1 MSNELLSL
9 NISPNSPAN
18 MSSSDAGSDD
28 EIRVPRGRAA
38 RRMLKLASSPDAS
51 PTISSRDVPSGKV
64 VEEDL
69 YSVTPIRR
77 NRQTTPSI
85 HDANSPSTNR
95 NSTSLFVSPSK
106 SNASAS
112 DDEEL
117 PTNLFRDKQRFAE
130 LVAQKRAEREAREAE
145 AAEEQERNRLESRR
159 SPLRIIEDDV
169 QTTGSQDAQD
179 ADVDRIMSDATQ
191 PTRKASKKAMLEI
204 ERETQRMARQQALA
218 HQMKVKKK
226 FTMTDLLARF
236 DNGAVSVASLPAA
249 PVDDSSASSAPNS
262 DASEPQSVRRRRH
275 TPPSS
280 PPTPLD
286 RQRAL
291 VERGALSKLMPARQ
305 DSLASLA
312 QNDDSGDELLD
323 MAELL
328 SSSRRPKSPRA
339 ATEEASKPG
348 LKLARL
354 GKTVAL
360 ESDSDS
366 ADDELEIIHQ
376 GVNHHRIFDQARS
389 RTKRQNT
396 DSRAIHTLKHLSRA
410 GADVNRVSRR
420 RMKSAKPIVL
430 PHVLEAQLRAR
441 AQEQAR
447 MQQLERVAEL
457 KSRGV
462 VILSAED
469 RDKEAEDLE
478 NLLEKARQDALKLRK
493 SERKGLQTNED
504 GKIVAVASDD
514 EDEDEDYEGS
524 EMEDEIED
532 ESDGQEDELIDDA
545 ADEDEEDD
553 VEDGLDEEAEGSTNG
568 ELEAEDSAIAQI
580 QEQSDDEEAVQA
592 LQSRRQTTRQ
602 RKSRVVLDDEDEEH
616 SASSQV
622 RSQTPLR
629 TPAEDP
635 FAAFGF
641 GNHNPGSSLM
651 SPTQAFHATMQT
663 PSQLTQQDS
672 MEVFNRL
679 APPTVSSMPPVPSAF
694 EYQTQYESQTSVVP
708 ASQSHVSQ
716 QIQLPFEMLA
726 PQTPISKAKRSE
738 PLPSIVTPGW
748 EPTQD
753 DGLPNL
759 WQATANL
766 RREDTLDSVLEQ
778 SSTQDTVAI
787 RIAESPAPA
796 KLTRLVRGQRRE
808 VMADDSDEDE
818 AEQVPGGSSKNAFRE
833 MSRKRKEALTAAER
847 AEAEMQ
853 AKNMMDE
860 QADESDDEYAGLG
873 GDDFVA
879 PETEQDHDIIDSSH
893 IEVDEQALAAH
904 YAERQRIEDE
914 ANANKL
920 FKDLTTGALRRK
932 QANMF
937 DLDEDEADVA
947 LRRRQMRQQ
956 EEARRRR
963 LLLQDDGIAN
973 LAHGKQSKG
982 KDAFLKAIADD
993 DDAELD
999 DDDMLDI
1006 EGDAER
1012 VVVTA
1017 TPENDAAAQSQQT
1030 IAPLQEISGNK
1041 RRREGASTERLPAT
1055 KRRTQVSAFRAP
1067 ASLLEIKESLSF
1079 LLEEPNALVT
1089 VPVVDE
1095 VDSGDEHNEDDEAQ
1109 EFESDSEDE
1118 VEAEKARQNDG
1129 GFAPDRVMMPSPARL
1144 PATQRRTA
1152 ANAVIDRLSMKRGA
1166 SNTDA
1171 LSNGP
1176 SAWASPL
1183 TSGGGLHGIPSLLR
1197 RATTNTAFA
1206 ANERGVTTSAGGS
1219 TLSRENS
1226 TGSNA
1231 GSTKM
1236 GGSKKSSLA
1245 YQARAEERRVIVEA
1259 GVRQRAENT
1268 RRIAEMRRSA
1278 GGVLQGRGFGGS
1290 FE

>member
-1 MSNELLSL
+1 
-9 NISPNSPAN
+9 

-38 RRMLKLASSPDAS
+38 RRMLKLASSPDAP
-51 PTISSRDVPSGKV
+51 PTNSSREGPSEKA

-69 YSVTPIRR
+69 YSATPIRT

-85 HDANSPSTNR
+85 DNSNSPSANR
-95 NSTSLFVSPSK
+95 NSASLFVSPSK
-106 SNASAS
+106 SDASAS

-117 PTNLFRDKQRFAE
+117 PTNLFRDKQKFAE
-130 LVAQKRAEREAREAE
+130 LVARKRAEREAREAE
-145 AAEEQERNRLESRR
+145 AAEEQERNHLESRR
-159 SPLRIIEDDV
+159 SPLNPIGGDV
-169 QTTGSQDAQD
+169 QATGSQNAQD

-191 PTRKASKKAMLEI
+191 PTRKASKKALLEI

-236 DNGAVSVASLPAA
+236 DNGSASTVSPPAA
-249 PVDDSSASSAPNS
+249 PIDDSSASSAPNS
-262 DASEPQSVRRRRH
+262 DASEPQSGRRRRD

-291 VERGALSKLMPARQ
+291 VEQGALSKLMPARQ

-323 MAELL
+323 KAELL
-328 SSSRRPKSPRA
+328 SSSRKPKSPRA
-339 ATEEASKPG
+339 AIEEAMKPG

-354 GKTVAL
+354 GKTVAF
-360 ESDSDS
+360 ESGSDSG
-366 ADDELEIIHQ
+366 DDELEIIHQ

-396 DSRAIHTLKHLSRA
+396 DSRAIHTLKHLSHI

-420 RMKSAKPIVL
+420 RMKSAKPTVL

-457 KSRGV
+457 EARGI

-493 SERKGLQTNED
+493 SERAGLQTNED
-504 GKIVAVASDD
+504 GEIVAVASDD
-514 EDEDEDYEGS
+514 EEEDEDYEGS
-524 EMEDEIED
+524 EMEEEIDDD
-532 ESDGQEDELIDDA
+532 ESEEQENDLIDA
-545 ADEDEEDD
+545 VADEDEDEEEEI
-553 VEDGLDEEAEGSTNG
+553 EDGSDEEAQGSIDG
-568 ELEAEDSAIAQI
+568 EPVTVDSASA
-580 QEQSDDEEAVQA
+580 EAHAQSDDEEAVQPI
-592 LQSRRQTTRQ
+592 QNRRQTIRQ
-602 RKSRVVLDDEDEEH
+602 RKSHVVLDDDDEEH
-616 SASSQV
+616 SSSKQV

-641 GNHNPGSSLM
+641 GNLNPGSSLM
-651 SPTQAFHATMQT
+651 SPTQAFNATMQT

-672 MEVFNRL
+672 MDVFRRL
-679 APPTVSSMPPVPSAF
+679 APPTISSMPAVPSALG
-694 EYQTQYESQTSVVP
+694 YQTQDESQMSVVP
-708 ASQSHVSQ
+708 ASQPHASQ
-716 QIQLPFEMLA
+716 QMQLPLETLA
-726 PQTPISKAKRSE
+726 PETPISRAKQSE
-738 PLPSIVTPGW
+738 ALPSIVTPGW

-753 DGLPNL
+753 DGLPSL

-766 RREDTLDSVLEQ
+766 RREDTLDSVLEHT
-778 SSTQDTVAI
+778 STQETVAI
-787 RIAESPAPA
+787 RIAESPAKA
-796 KLTRLVRGQRRE
+796 KFTRLVRGQRRE
-808 VMADDSDEDE
+808 MMADDSDEDK
-818 AEQVPGGSSKNAFRE
+818 AEQVSGEHSKNAFRE
-833 MSRKRKEALTAAER
+833 MSRRRREALTAAER

-893 IEVDEQALAAH
+893 IEVDERALAAH
-904 YAERQRIEDE
+904 YAERQRAEDE
-914 ANANKL
+914 ANANRL

-963 LLLQDDGIAN
+963 LLLQDDGIAD

-999 DDDMLDI
+999 DDNMLDI
-1006 EGDAER
+1006 EGDAEQ
-1012 VVVTA
+1012 VDVAA
-1017 TPENDAAAQSQQT
+1017 TPENDSASQSQET
-1030 IAPLQEISGNK
+1030 AAPLREISGNK
-1041 RRREGASTERLPAT
+1041 RRREDASTDRLPAT
-1055 KRRTQVSAFRAP
+1055 KRRTQLSAFRAP
-1067 ASLLEIKESLSF
+1067 ESLLEIKESLSF

-1089 VPVVDE
+1089 APLADE
-1095 VDSGDEHNEDDEAQ
+1095 EGSGDENVEDDASQ
-1109 EFESDSEDE
+1109 ESDSDSEDE

-1129 GFAPDRVMMPSPARL
+1129 GFAPDRVMMPPPARL

-1152 ANAVIDRLSMKRGA
+1152 ANAVIDRFSMKRSA
-1166 SNTDA
+1166 SITDVS
-1171 LSNGP
+1171 SNGP

-1183 TSGGGLHGIPSLLR
+1183 TSAGGLHCVPSLLR
-1197 RATTNTAFA
+1197 RATTNTAFT
-1206 ANERGVTTSAGGS
+1206 ANERGVTTSNGS
-1219 TLSRENS
+1219 SSLSRENS

-1231 GSTKM
+1231 GSVKM

>member
-1 MSNELLSL
+1 
-9 NISPNSPAN
+9 
-18 MSSSDAGSDD
+18 
-28 EIRVPRGRAA
+28 
-38 RRMLKLASSPDAS
+38 
-51 PTISSRDVPSGKV
+51 
-64 VEEDL
+64 
-69 YSVTPIRR
+69 VTPSRT
-77 NRQTTPSI
+77 NRQSTPSI
-85 HDANSPSTNR
+85 DNTNSPSANR

-145 AAEEQERNRLESRR
+145 AAEQQERRRLESRR
-159 SPLRIIEDDV
+159 SPLSFIEDDV
-169 QTTGSQDAQD
+169 RANGSQDAQD
-179 ADVDRIMSDATQ
+179 VDVDRIMSDATQ
-191 PTRKASKKAMLEI
+191 PTRKASKKALLEI

-226 FTMTDLLARF
+226 FTMNDLLARF
-236 DNGAVSVASLPAA
+236 DNGPVSADSFPAA
-249 PVDDSSASSAPNS
+249 PVDDSSGSSAPNS
-262 DASEPQSVRRRRH
+262 DASEPQSVRRRRD

-328 SSSRRPKSPRA
+328 SSSRKPRSPRA
-339 ATEEASKPG
+339 TTEGAEKPG

-354 GKTVAL
+354 GKTVAS
-360 ESDSDS
+360 ESASDSG
-366 ADDELEIIHQ
+366 DDDLEIVHQ
-376 GVNHHRIFDQARS
+376 AVNHHRIFDQARS

-396 DSRAIHTLKHLSRA
+396 DCRAIHTLKHLSHI

-420 RMKSAKPIVL
+420 KMKSAKPTVL

-447 MQQLERVAEL
+447 VQQLERVAEL
-457 KSRGV
+457 KARGI

-478 NLLEKARQDALKLRK
+478 NLLEKAREDALKLRK
-493 SERKGLQTNED
+493 SERTGQQTNED
-504 GKIVAVASDD
+504 GEIVAVASDD
-514 EDEDEDYEGS
+514 EDEDEDYDGS
-524 EMEDEIED
+524 DMEDDIDDESDVQENGLVDDVAAEDEEDEIED
-532 ESDGQEDELIDDA
+532 GS
-545 ADEDEEDD
+545 
-553 VEDGLDEEAEGSTNG
+553 DEEAEESTNG
-568 ELEAEDSAIAQI
+568 ELETLDSAVAQP
-580 QEQSDDEEAVQA
+580 QEQSDDEDAAQP
-592 LQSRRQTTRQ
+592 LQNRRQTTRP
-602 RKSRVVLDDEDEEH
+602 RKSRVVLEDDDEEH
-616 SASSQV
+616 SSGNQV

-641 GNHNPGSSLM
+641 GNHNLGSSLM

-672 MEVFNRL
+672 MDIFHRL
-679 APPTVSSMPPVPSAF
+679 APPTISSAPPVPSATG
-694 EYQTQYESQTSVVP
+694 YQTQDESQMSVVP
-708 ASQSHVSQ
+708 ASQSHPSE
-716 QIQLPFEMLA
+716 QIQLPLEMLA
-726 PQTPISKAKRSE
+726 PETPISKAKRSE
-738 PLPSIVTPGW
+738 PLTSIVTPGW

-753 DGLPNL
+753 DGLPSL

-766 RREDTLDSVLEQ
+766 RREETLDSVLEHA
-778 SSTQDTVAI
+778 STQDTVAI
-787 RIAESPAPA
+787 RIAESPAKA

-808 VMADDSDEDE
+808 TEADDLDEGGAEQASDE
-818 AEQVPGGSSKNAFRE
+818 SSKNAFRE
-833 MSRKRKEALTAAER
+833 MSRRRREALTAAER

-893 IEVDEQALAAH
+893 IDVDEQALAAH

-973 LAHGKQSKG
+973 LAHGRQSKG

-999 DDDMLDI
+999 DDDMLDV
-1006 EGDAER
+1006 EGDAEK
-1012 VVVTA
+1012 VDVAA
-1017 TPENDAAAQSQQT
+1017 TPENDSASQSQPHQT
-1030 IAPLQEISGNK
+1030 AAPLQEISGNK
-1041 RRREGASTERLPAT
+1041 RRREDASTERLPAT
-1055 KRRTQVSAFRAP
+1055 KRRTQMSAFRAP

-1079 LLEEPNALVT
+1079 LLEEPNALVA
-1089 VPVVDE
+1089 VPATD
-1095 VDSGDEHNEDDEAQ
+1095 DANYGDEREEDGEAS
-1109 EFESDSEDE
+1109 ESESDSEDE

-1129 GFAPDRVMMPSPARL
+1129 GFAPDRVMMPPPARL

-1152 ANAVIDRLSMKRGA
+1152 ATAVIDRLSMKRSA
-1166 SNTDA
+1166 SNADVA
-1171 LSNGP
+1171 SNGP

-1183 TSGGGLHGIPSLLR
+1183 ASAGGMHGVPSLLR
-1197 RATTNTAFA
+1197 RATTNIAFA
-1206 ANERGVTTSAGGS
+1206 ANERGVSTSSGGS

-1231 GSTKM
+1231 GSVKI

-1278 GGVLQGRGFGGS
+1278 GGVLQGRGFGGR